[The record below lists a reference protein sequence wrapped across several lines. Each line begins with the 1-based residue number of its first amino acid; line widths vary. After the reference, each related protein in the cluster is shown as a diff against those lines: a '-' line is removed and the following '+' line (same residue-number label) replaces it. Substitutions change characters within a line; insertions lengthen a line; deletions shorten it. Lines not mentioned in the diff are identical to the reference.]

1 MNNQLKTL
9 AVAAN
14 VSEAFQANGNVAAA
28 RVTTTESSTIV
39 VERSIINSD
48 FKQVPDLAW
57 TIDGTDEFNITDL
70 VEGQFI
76 RIKAT
81 AGTMTAVKILG

>member
-1 MNNQLKTL
+1 MKTL
-9 AVAAN
+9 AVADN
-14 VSEAFQANGNVAAA
+14 VSESFQANGNVAAA
-28 RVTTTESSTIV
+28 RITTSASSTIV

-48 FKQVPDLAW
+48 FVAVPDLSW
-57 TIDGTDEFNITDL
+57 TINGTDEFNITDL

-81 AGTMTAVKILG
+81 AGTMTDVKILG